1 MNSPL
6 SGPLLVAA
14 LVLLTSVLA
23 ALVVGV
29 VLAARSARRQAAA
42 TGELTAALAASE
54 ARAASLAERL
64 ARLERRSAGVQSTE
78 PLTGQLSHPA
88 YAGEEGSTPATSLE
102 GLEGRVEIDGR
113 LFTDIVA
120 RETTIKAAGL
130 WHGLRVALT
139 PENRNRIRF
148 EMKQE
153 VKRSRRHR
161 RDDLKA
167 ALRELR
173 ARERAAMA
181 QEERDGE
188 DAA

>member
-1 MNSPL
+1 MDSPL

-14 LVLLTSVLA
+14 LVLLTALLA
-23 ALVVGV
+23 ALVVGLA
-29 VLAARSARRQAAA
+29 LAARTSRRQAAA
-42 TGELTAALAASE
+42 TGELSAALAASE
-54 ARAASLAERL
+54 ARAAELAERL
-64 ARLERRSAGVQSTE
+64 QRLERRSAGPHPTE
-78 PLTGQLSHPA
+78 PLTGRLSRAA
-88 YAGEEGSTPATSLE
+88 YDGEEDPAPATSLE
-102 GLEGRVEIDGR
+102 GRVEVDGR
-113 LFTDIVA
+113 LFTDIVV

-153 VKRSRRHR
+153 VKRSRRRR
-161 RDDLKA
+161 RDDLRA
-167 ALRELR
+167 ALRDLR

-181 QEERDGE
+181 REERDGE